1 MGRSCTEIPH
11 QHPTRFVGSTPRG
24 TQVAQ
29 KYTAHP
35 TQTTFAGPTPR
46 GTHNTAPN
54 PDNFCGAN
62 TTWDAVSEKC
72 TALDPA
78 SICPTDFSENGVEF
92 KWTGEKCIRRVL
104 DISEIQLPEN
114 SNPPY
119 GYKAKDGSGPCQC
132 TGHGGGLFSC
142 GDLCCAAS
150 PISTIPTKRKLITK
164 IRAVLTNCAGNAI

>member
-1 MGRSCTEIPH
+1 MGCTTSAPDSFCGAN
-11 QHPTRFVGSTPRG
+11 TTWDA
-24 TQVAQ
+24 VAQ
-29 KYTAHP
+29 KC
-35 TQTTFAGPTPR
+35 TTSAPDSFCGVNTTWDAQKC
-46 GTHNTAPN
+46 TAPN

-119 GYKAKDGSGPCQC
+119 GYKKKDGSGPCQC

-150 PISTIPTKRKLITK
+150 PISTIPTKNTYYENKGGIDKLCWE
-164 IRAVLTNCAGNAI
+164 RDLTIEG